1 MSSNHYGWETFST
14 LRIDAAALNA
24 KGMDFETLTPEEYAD
39 FFASTLP
46 ASASAAINGDIFVIH
61 TMRFIP
67 QRSVAPLTCKT
78 ISSPCLRRNGAPAC
92 G

>member
-1 MSSNHYGWETFST
+1 MSSNHYGWETFSFST

-61 TMRFIP
+61 TTVFAAGNNLLCAHI
-67 QRSVAPLTCKT
+67 
-78 ISSPCLRRNGAPAC
+78 
-92 G
+92 